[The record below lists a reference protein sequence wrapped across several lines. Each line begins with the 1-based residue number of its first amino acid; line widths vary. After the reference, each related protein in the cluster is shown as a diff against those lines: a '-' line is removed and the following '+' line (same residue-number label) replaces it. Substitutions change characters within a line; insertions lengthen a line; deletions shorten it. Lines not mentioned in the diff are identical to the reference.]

1 MCVKKPYYLTKH
13 FYMPRIV
20 AIDYGGKRCGIAVTD
35 PLQLIANGLTT
46 VQTHKLLPY
55 LHQYFEREVVEK
67 VIIGDPKNLDDTDTH
82 ATSLVQAFIK
92 AFQKKFPHT
101 PIIKVDE
108 RYTSK
113 IATRAMLDMGLK
125 KKERRNKALVD
136 EISATIILQ
145 EYIAKL

>member
-1 MCVKKPYYLTKH
+1 
-13 FYMPRIV
+13 MPRIL

-35 PLQLIANGLTT
+35 PLQLIAKGLTT
-46 VQTHKLLPY
+46 IPTNELLPY
-55 LHQYFEREVVEK
+55 LKQYFEKEIIEK
-67 VIIGDPKNLDDTDTH
+67 VVIGNPKNLDDTDTY

-92 AFQKKFPHT
+92 TFQKKFPNT
-101 PIIKVDE
+101 PIVKVDE

>member
-1 MCVKKPYYLTKH
+1 
-13 FYMPRIV
+13 MPRIL

-35 PLQLIANGLTT
+35 PLQLIAKGLATIPT
-46 VQTHKLLPY
+46 NELLPY
-55 LHQYFEREVVEK
+55 LKQYFEKEIIEK
-67 VIIGDPKNLDDTDTH
+67 VVIGNPKNLDDTDTY

-92 AFQKKFPHT
+92 TFQKKFPNT
-101 PIIKVDE
+101 PIVKVDE

>member
-1 MCVKKPYYLTKH
+1 
-13 FYMPRIV
+13 MPRIL

-35 PLQLIANGLTT
+35 PLQLIAKGLTT
-46 VQTHKLLPY
+46 IPTNELLPY
-55 LHQYFEREVVEK
+55 LKQYFEKEIIEK
-67 VIIGDPKNLDDTDTH
+67 VVIGNPKNLDDTDTYV
-82 ATSLVQAFIK
+82 TSLVQAFIK
-92 AFQKKFPHT
+92 TFQKKFPNT
-101 PIIKVDE
+101 PIVKVDE